1 MLTEHELS
9 TDMSINHYFLVTPV
23 VSLGEHY
30 KLKWVTQTIGLK
42 ISKCSALAQFCCTQP
57 IGFVNTQH
65 FGLVH
70 FLISKEPNLGTRNTM
85 PLCTAA
91 RKQLKVGKKW
101 KTCTRQLHTWPLK
114 SSWQTRLC
122 II

>member
-9 TDMSINHYFLVTPV
+9 TDMSINHYLLVTPV

-70 FLISKEPNLGTRNTM
+70 FQS
-85 PLCTAA
+85 
-91 RKQLKVGKKW
+91 
-101 KTCTRQLHTWPLK
+101 LK
-114 SSWQTRLC
+114 SRILALVTQCHFALRLESSSKWEKNGRPAPGNYIPGHSSHLGKPVC
-122 II
+122 A